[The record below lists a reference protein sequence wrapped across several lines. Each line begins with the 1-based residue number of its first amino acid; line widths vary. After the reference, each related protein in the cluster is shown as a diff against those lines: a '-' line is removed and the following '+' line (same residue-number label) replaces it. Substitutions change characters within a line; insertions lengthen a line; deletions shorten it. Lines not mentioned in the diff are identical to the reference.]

1 MSLELVARFARDDF
15 DIAINTSIPT
25 DRVSALFGPSGA
37 GKSTILRLIA
47 GLDRYEG
54 ATVRFNN
61 QTWQNEQTFIPPH
74 QRRIGYV
81 FQHLNLFP
89 HLTASN
95 NLFYAEK
102 RSHKS
107 GGLGRKS
114 VIDMLDLGTLLDRY
128 PHQLSGG
135 EKQRVAIARAI
146 LSNPDILL
154 MDEPLGSIDT
164 KARSRILPYLQNL
177 HLNSDIPVIYV
188 SHSIDEVM
196 YLCDLVFSVNR
207 GEIVSESNVLDFSAQ
222 NDADTEESSAIIRCT
237 VLETQAPETQA
248 LETNVQEKNAQG
260 TSGLA
265 SADNFSLTPLSFE
278 GQTLLIAAD
287 HFRTGDHI
295 RVKIPARDVSLIRTP
310 IESSIV
316 NVLPTIITDISDPG
330 SGPSALLKLQCGEQ
344 QLLAR
349 ITRKSLHD
357 LKFEVNEK
365 VFAQIKG
372 VALMSDH
379 ER

>member
-1 MSLELVARFARDDF
+1 MAVQRISQDMSLELIASFARDDF

-54 ATVRFNN
+54 ATVRFNS
-61 QTWQNEQTFIPPH
+61 QTWQDEQTFVPPH
-74 QRRIGYV
+74 HRQIGYV

-89 HLTASN
+89 HLTASA
-95 NLFYAEK
+95 NLLYAEK
-102 RSHKS
+102 RSHKP

-114 VIDMLDLGTLLDRY
+114 VIEMLDLGTLLGRY

-164 KARSRILPYLQNL
+164 KARNRILPYLQNL

-188 SHSIDEVM
+188 SHSVDEVL
-196 YLCDLVFSVNR
+196 YLCDLVYSINR
-207 GEIVSESNVLDFSAQ
+207 GKIVSERNVLDFSAQ

-237 VLETQAPETQA
+237 VMEMDISGSSVPGS
-248 LETNVQEKNAQG
+248 N
-260 TSGLA
+260 GLA
-265 SADNFSLTPLSFE
+265 SAENYSLTPLSFE
-278 GQTLLIAAD
+278 GQFLLIAAD

-316 NVLPTIITDISDPG
+316 NVLPTVITDISDPG
-330 SGPSALLKLQCGEQ
+330 FGPSALIKLQCGEQ

>member
-1 MSLELVARFARDDF
+1 MSLELIASFARDDF

-61 QTWQNEQTFIPPH
+61 QTWQDEQTFVPPH
-74 QRRIGYV
+74 HRKIGYV

-95 NLFYAEK
+95 NLLYAEK

-114 VIDMLDLGTLLDRY
+114 VIEMLDLGTLLRRY

-154 MDEPLGSIDT
+154 MDEPLGSIDS

-188 SHSIDEVM
+188 SHSVDEVL
-196 YLCDLVFSVNR
+196 YLCDLVYSVNR
-207 GEIVSESNVLDFSAQ
+207 GKIVSERNVLDFSAQ

-237 VLETQAPETQA
+237 VMEMD
-248 LETNVQEKNAQG
+248 
-260 TSGLA
+260 TSGSSVPGSNGLA
-265 SADNFSLTPLSFE
+265 SAENFSLTPLSFE

-316 NVLPTIITDISDPG
+316 NVLPTVITDISDPG
-330 SGPSALLKLQCGEQ
+330 SGPSALIKLQCGEQ

-349 ITRKSLHD
+349 ITRKSLVD